1 MNSLTSAGTSVSN
14 RFYSVGLVGRM
25 DRWLHAM
32 PHPQLVV
39 EIASHHV
46 AAARW
51 GKRRGHL
58 EAGAVEPLPL
68 GAVMPSTVEVN
79 IAQPDAVRA
88 AVRRVFA
95 RVPAGGAPIAL
106 LVPDLV
112 VRVFI
117 LPFDNLPRR
126 ADEALP
132 LLRWRLKKSVPF
144 DVEETVVSWNRQD
157 GRDGSLEVVIAIA
170 RHQVVREYEQIVESL
185 GAHAGVVLGSTLAT
199 LPLLE
204 ERGATLL
211 VRLCGRMMTTVVTNG
226 PNLCVYRSS
235 EMPSEAKTLEP
246 QAMLD
251 EVFPAV
257 AYYQDTWGS
266 SIDRARL
273 TGFGEKQ
280 AIFSAALAE
289 EVKISAAPISEAEG
303 LAGFDASAKDLV
315 NTGLDALAGWMMN
328 GRP

>member
-1 MNSLTSAGTSVSN
+1 LTSLTAADTVASQ
-14 RFYSVGLVGRM
+14 FYRVGLVGRI

-32 PHPQLVV
+32 PHPSLVV
-39 EIASHHV
+39 EIAGGHV

-58 EAGAVEPLPL
+58 EGVAVEALPV
-68 GAVMPSTVEVN
+68 GAVMPSTVETNVT
-79 IAQPDAVRA
+79 QPDAVRSA
-88 AVRRVFA
+88 LRRVFN
-95 RVPAGGAPIAL
+95 RIPNQGAPIAL

-117 LPFDNLPRR
+117 LPFDNLPRKSE
-126 ADEALP
+126 DALP

-144 DVEETVVSWNRQD
+144 DVDETVVSWNRQG
-157 GRDGSLEVVIAIA
+157 GREGNLEVVIAVA
-170 RHQVVREYEQIVESL
+170 RQQIVREYEQIVESL

-204 ERGATLL
+204 ERGSTLL
-211 VRLCGRMMTTVVTNG
+211 VRLCGKMLTTVITHG
-226 PNLCVYRSS
+226 QNLCVYRST
-235 EMPSEAKTLEP
+235 EMPAEAKLLEP

-257 AYYQDTWGS
+257 AYYQDTWGAT
-266 SIDRARL
+266 IDRARL
-273 TGFGEKQ
+273 TGFGARE
-280 AIFSAALAE
+280 AVFGGSLAE
-289 EVKISAAPISEAEG
+289 ELKIDAGPIGESEGVQG
-303 LAGFDASAKDLV
+303 LEASAKDLV
-315 NTGLDALAGWMMN
+315 SHGLDALAGWMMN

>member
-1 MNSLTSAGTSVSN
+1 
-14 RFYSVGLVGRM
+14 
-25 DRWLHAM
+25 M

-39 EIASHHV
+39 EIASGHV

-58 EAGAVEPLPL
+58 EGVAVEPLPT
-68 GAVMPSTVEVN
+68 GVVMPSTVETN
-79 IAQPDAVRA
+79 IAQPDSVRSA
-88 AVRRVFA
+88 LRRVFTH
-95 RVPAGGAPIAL
+95 VPAGNAPIAL

-144 DVEETVVSWNRQD
+144 DVEETVVSWNRQE
-157 GRDGSLEVVIAIA
+157 GRDGSLEVVIAVA
-170 RHQVVREYEQIVESL
+170 RQQIVREYEQIVESL
-185 GAHAGVVLGSTLAT
+185 GAQAGVVLGSTLAT

-204 ERGATLL
+204 ERGATML
-211 VRLCGRMMTTVVTNG
+211 VRLCGRMLTTVIANG
-226 PNLCVYRSS
+226 PNLCVYRST
-235 EMPSEAKTLEP
+235 EMPAEARQLDP
-246 QAMLD
+246 QSMLD

-266 SIDRARL
+266 PIDRVRL
-273 TGFGEKQ
+273 TGFGDRE
-280 AIFSAALAE
+280 ALFGNALSE
-289 EVKISAAPISEAEG
+289 ELKVVAAPLSDAAEVVG
-303 LAGFDASAKDLV
+303 LDDPAKDMV
-315 NTGLDALAGWMMN
+315 SHGLDALAGWMMN
-328 GRP
+328 GAA

>member
-1 MNSLTSAGTSVSN
+1 LTSLTTTGGVAN
-14 RFYSVGLVGRM
+14 QFYRVGLVGRI

-32 PHPQLVV
+32 PHPSLVV
-39 EIASHHV
+39 EIAGGHV

-58 EAGAVEPLPL
+58 EGVAVESLPL
-68 GAVMPSTVEVN
+68 GAVMPSTVETN
-79 IAQPDAVRA
+79 ITQPDAVRSA
-88 AVRRVFA
+88 LRRVFT
-95 RVPAGGAPIAL
+95 RIPDRGAPIAL
-106 LVPDLV
+106 LVPDLA

-126 ADEALP
+126 AEDALP

-144 DVEETVVSWNRQD
+144 DVDETVVSWNRQD
-157 GRDGSLEVVIAIA
+157 GREGNLEVVIAVA
-170 RHQVVREYEQIVESL
+170 RQQIVREYEQIVEAL

-204 ERGATLL
+204 ERGSTLL
-211 VRLCGRMMTTVVTNG
+211 VRLCGKMLTTVITHG
-226 PNLCVYRSS
+226 SNLCVYRSS
-235 EMPSEAKTLEP
+235 EMAAEAKLLEP

-266 SIDRARL
+266 TIDRARL
-273 TGFGEKQ
+273 TGFGDRES
-280 AIFSAALAE
+280 IFGGAVAE
-289 EVKISAAPISEAEG
+289 ELKVSAGPLAEAEG
-303 LAGFDASAKDLV
+303 VQGLDASAKDLV
-315 NTGLDALAGWMMN
+315 NHGLDALAGWMMN
-328 GRP
+328 GRA